1 MKLAH
6 IKIKDFRSFSGEHD
20 FDFSSGVNYVVGP
33 NNCGKSNLVRALEL
47 SLDPTA
53 VYVPERDRPVRE
65 RVGPPPKTR
74 ITLTFKVGNTDPE
87 KTLLLRAQSYERAV
101 REAAERTGGSTSYAD
116 EREIRLVTS
125 FGNDGTRQVS
135 FQARGSGA
143 RSLPAESEEHRRLE
157 QQFRSVVRFGVIHS
171 GQDLGSLLKGK
182 FREILR
188 LVIQDHLRE
197 ELESAEK
204 ARQVYLE
211 SLQSSLLEPLR
222 SQVQSQ
228 VGSMFREITV
238 ADLIPDVPTVQE
250 TLSSVDIQLGDAIT
264 TTGLTDKGTGVRGA
278 VLLSML
284 QYLAEQSKRSLVI
297 AVEEPEAF
305 LHPAA
310 QEAIRGHLE
319 ELATRADVSLLV
331 TTHSP
336 YVISRRGDAMVTEL
350 RKGAD
355 GFTVKG
361 GVSTEGH
368 PRLADL
374 MSPLFRDAGVAQM
387 LDRALQVPESARVV
401 VITEGYTDGLFI
413 RQVCAANDRDALLE
427 GIYFQAAGSAA
438 KVVAHALLTQAGTS
452 VPVIALLDSD
462 DHGRAAGERLTKLEW
477 SRKSNVLLLNDWPN
491 ACRHHAT
498 EIEHLLPRRAVET
511 LVNKMGEQEAV
522 DGTQRCGS
530 IIHLQLSKAWKER
543 AIQELPRHLP
553 VGDLGGIE
561 WLLQEIRQR
570 GDRMR
575 NQQRRE
581 AEHVSSD
588 ATVRRG

>member
-6 IKIKDFRSFSGEHD
+6 IKVKDFRSFSGEHD

-47 SLDPTA
+47 SLDPTS
-53 VYVPERDRPVRE
+53 VYVPDRDRPVKE

-74 ITLTFKVGNTDPE
+74 ITLTFKVGDSSPE
-87 KTLLLRAQSYERAV
+87 KTLLQRAQVYEMAV
-101 REAAERTGGSTSYAD
+101 REAADRTSGPSATYAD
-116 EREIRLVTS
+116 DGEIRLVTT
-125 FGNDGTRQVS
+125 FGNDGSRQVS

-143 RSLPAESEEHRRLE
+143 RSLPVESDEHRRLE

-171 GQDLGSLLKGK
+171 GQDLESLLTGK
-182 FREILR
+182 FREILQ

-197 ELESAEK
+197 ELESAEQ
-204 ARQVYLE
+204 ARQVYLR

-222 SQVQSQ
+222 SKVQSQ
-228 VGSMFREITV
+228 VGSLFREITV
-238 ADLIPDVPTVQE
+238 ADLVPDVPTVQE

-284 QYLAEQSKRSLVI
+284 QYLAEQSKRSLVM

-305 LHPAA
+305 LHPGA

-319 ELATRADVSLLV
+319 ELATRVDVSLLV

-336 YVISRRGDAMVTEL
+336 YVVSRRGDAMVTEL
-350 RKGAD
+350 RKGQD

-361 GVSTEGH
+361 GVSTDAH
-368 PRLADL
+368 KRLADL
-374 MSPLFRDAGVAQM
+374 LGPLFRDTGMSQM
-387 LDRALQVPESARVV
+387 LDQALQIPESARMV

-413 RQVCAANDRDALLE
+413 QQVCAATGRDHLLE
-427 GIYFQAAGSAA
+427 GIHFRDAGSAA
-438 KVVAHALLTQAGTS
+438 KVVTQALLTEAGTS
-452 VPVIALLDSD
+452 LPVVALLDAD
-462 DHGRAAGERLTKLEW
+462 DQGKAAQEKLTSFNW
-477 SRKSNVLLLNDWPN
+477 STKKNVLMLSDWPQ
-491 ACRHHAT
+491 ACKQHSI
-498 EIEHLLPRRAVET
+498 EIEDLLPRRAVDA
-511 LVNKMGEQEAV
+511 LVTRMGELEAV

-530 IIHLQLSKAWKER
+530 TTHRQLSKAWKER
-543 AIQELPRHLP
+543 AIEELPRHLP
-553 VGDLGGIE
+553 AGDLGGIE
-561 WLLQEIRQR
+561 WLLEEIRRR

-575 NQQRRE
+575 EQKRRT
-581 AEHVSSD
+581 AEHLS
-588 ATVRRG
+588 A

>member
-20 FDFSSGVNYVVGP
+20 FDVASGVNYVVGP

-47 SLDPTA
+47 ALDPTA

-65 RVGPPPKTR
+65 RIGAPPKTR
-74 ITLTFKVGNTDPE
+74 ITLTFKVGSTDPE
-87 KTLLLRAQSYERAV
+87 RTLLLRAHAYEKAV
-101 REAAERTGGSTSYAD
+101 REAAERTGGTASYAD
-116 EREIRLVTS
+116 EREIRLVRS
-125 FGNDGTRQVS
+125 FGNDGSRQVA

-143 RSLPAESEEHRRLE
+143 RSLPTESDEHRRLE

-171 GQDLGSLLKGK
+171 GQDLESLLKGK

-188 LVIQDHLRE
+188 LVIQDHLRQ

-204 ARQVYLE
+204 ARQVYLQ

-222 SQVQSQ
+222 SRVQSQ

-250 TLSSVDIQLGDAIT
+250 TLSSVDIQLSDSIT

-284 QYLAEQSKRSLVI
+284 QYLAEQSKRSLVM

-319 ELATRADVSLLV
+319 ELATRVDVSLLV

-336 YVISRRGDAMVTEL
+336 YVVSRRGDAMVTEL
-350 RKGAD
+350 RKGQD
-355 GFTVKG
+355 GFTFKG
-361 GVSTEGH
+361 GVSTDTHE
-368 PRLADL
+368 RLADL
-374 MSPLFRDAGVAQM
+374 LGPLFRDTGMSQM
-387 LDRALQVPESARVV
+387 LDLALQIPESARMV
-401 VITEGYTDGLFI
+401 VITEGYTDALFI
-413 RQVCAANDRDALLE
+413 QHVCAATDRDYLLE
-427 GIYFQAAGSAA
+427 GIYFRDAGSAA
-438 KVVAHALLTQAGTS
+438 KVVTQALLTEVGTS
-452 VPVIALLDSD
+452 LPVIALLDAD
-462 DHGRAAGERLTKLEW
+462 DQGKAAQEKLTSFNW
-477 SRKSNVLLLNDWPN
+477 STKKNVLMLSDWPG
-491 ACRHHAT
+491 ACKQHPI
-498 EIEHLLPRRAVET
+498 EIEDLLPQRAVDA
-511 LVNKMGEQEAV
+511 LVKRMGELEAV
-522 DGTQRCGS
+522 DRTQRCGS
-530 IIHLQLSKAWKER
+530 TTHRQLSKTWKER
-543 AIQELPRHLP
+543 AIAELPRHLP

-561 WLLQEIRQR
+561 WLLQEIRRR

-575 NQQRRE
+575 EQKRL
-581 AEHVSSD
+581 AAKYLS
-588 ATVRRG
+588 A